1 MWSRPRARTAAA
13 PPSRRWERGWAG
25 SESTATCTWTRRRS
39 PYAPIGRP
47 RCALHARRHALP
59 GPETILTSVR
69 VSGQPSRSPRRAS
82 GLQNDIHQTL
92 ASATGAND
100 LSQLSARPAAP
111 AHAPPHTRRFF
122 CPLVWALPSPF
133 RLSSGSRLTV
143 HRILRRPDGA
153 DALPRA
159 LVPCVLT
166 GLLQAELS
174 LRLALHLAAR
184 LPQPLEGRLAGSD
197 GHVLAAILAFHLRL
211 RITVTPPTTPSTHP
225 HFEEN
230 KAASGCLRARPMSQP
245 DGGAARCCAGR
256 APLCVRLRHRQAQG
270 GSRHCPR
277 PRCLQ
282 RSPPAPL
289 DPPTEAVRPPY
300 PYLFLHLAL
309 LLPKL
314 GTAVG

>member
-47 RCALHARRHALP
+47 RCALRARRHALP

-100 LSQLSARPAAP
+100 LSQPSARPAAP
-111 AHAPPHTRRFF
+111 AHAPPHTRRFS
-122 CPLVWALPSPF
+122 CPLVWAPF

-184 LPQPLEGRLAGSD
+184 IPQPLEGRLAGSD
-197 GHVLAAILAFHLRL
+197 GHVVAAILAFHLRL
-211 RITVTPPTTPSTHP
+211 RITVTHP
-225 HFEEN
+225 QHPALIHILKRTKLLLVVCVHVRCLSLTEV
-230 KAASGCLRARPMSQP
+230 LRAAVQVGLPSAC
-245 DGGAARCCAGR
+245 GFAIARHRAVLVTVLGLGVCCALP
-256 APLCVRLRHRQAQG
+256 PLHWIPRQK
-270 GSRHCPR
+270 
-277 PRCLQ
+277 RC
-282 RSPPAPL
+282 
-289 DPPTEAVRPPY
+289 DPPTPP
-300 PYLFLHLAL
+300 PS
-309 LLPKL
+309 P
-314 GTAVG
+314 T